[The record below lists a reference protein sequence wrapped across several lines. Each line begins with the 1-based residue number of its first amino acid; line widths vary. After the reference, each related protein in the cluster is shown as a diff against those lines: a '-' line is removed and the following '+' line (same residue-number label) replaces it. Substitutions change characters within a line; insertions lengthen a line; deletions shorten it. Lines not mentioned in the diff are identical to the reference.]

1 MKILGTPKKIKN
13 IRIKDTLVND
23 EYPVV
28 PLKNLVVFPTMTH
41 PFMVGRKMSILAV
54 EEGMKIDKKVFL
66 LMQKDSEAEKPKVT
80 ELSKVGTI
88 CEILQILK
96 IPDGT
101 IKVLVEGI
109 KRARVKNIYI
119 KGGMYKANVEVPKMP
134 KVNKENV
141 NIEGQVRNV
150 TQLFEDYLKYNKRIP
165 PESIVSIM
173 SLDEPDQIIDIIMSQ
188 LPTKPQL
195 KQKILEIFD
204 LKKRLKNLALL
215 ISNEIEIAK
224 VEKNVHENVR
234 KQLEKSQKEYY
245 LQEQMKVIR
254 KELGDKGDYLN
265 EVDELKKTIEKTS
278 LPKDAL
284 EKCNKEVSRL
294 EKMPPLSAESSVIR
308 TYIDWLLDL
317 PWKKKTIDKVVI
329 KDAKKILDEDHY
341 GLKKVKER
349 ILEYIAVRKMVK
361 KIKGQILCFVGPP
374 GVGKT
379 SLAKS
384 IARSLGRSFVR
395 ISLGGVRD
403 EAEIRGHRRTYV
415 GALPGRIIQGM
426 KKAKTRN
433 PVFLLDEIDKMS
445 TDFRGDPSSALLE
458 VLDPEQNNSF
468 SDHYIELAFD
478 LSDVFF
484 ITTANTVQNIPR
496 PLMDRMELIFISGY
510 TEIEK
515 VHIAEGFLLPKQMKE
530 HGLTDKNVILTRNSL
545 LDMIQ
550 HYTREAGVRELE
562 RTIAS
567 IFRKVT
573 KEIVEKDRKTRVNVK
588 SESIKK
594 YLGPHQFRY
603 GEAEKKDEI
612 GVATGLAWT
621 EAGGDIISIEVSV
634 IPGSGKL
641 ILTGKLG
648 EIFQESAQASLSYA
662 RSKAKEY
669 NLPLDFYKKSDIHLH
684 VPEGAVPKDGPSA
697 GITISAALISA
708 LSKISVKK
716 DVAMTGEITLR
727 GKVLQI
733 GGVKEKVLSAHRAN
747 INNIILPMENKK
759 DFEDIPSQVRKKI
772 KFYFVEN
779 MEQVL
784 KIALSDSRHIKSAK
798 YEVIDPKKESKKK
811 SLKKSTKPKKSINK
825 PDGTDWNINEEIHPS
840 L

>member
-1 MKILGTPKKIKN
+1 MKILGTPKKNK
-13 IRIKDTLVND
+13 KVKEKEPLLSD

-41 PFMVGRKMSILAV
+41 PFMVGRKMSIVAI
-54 EEGMKIDKKVFL
+54 EAAMKTNKKIFL
-66 LMQKDSEAEKPKVT
+66 LMQRDSEIENPKIK
-80 ELSKVGTI
+80 ELCKVGTI

-109 KRARVKNIYI
+109 RRAKVKNIVERDGQYLASVEI
-119 KGGMYKANVEVPKMP
+119 FEIPSSSGKALE
-134 KVNKENV
+134 
-141 NIEGQVRNV
+141 IEGQVRNV

-188 LPTKPQL
+188 LPAKPL
-195 KQKILEIFD
+195 IKQKNLEIYD
-204 LKKRLKNLALL
+204 LKRRLKNLSIV

-254 KELGDKGDYLN
+254 KELGDKGDSLN
-265 EVDELKKTIEKTS
+265 EIDELKKTMEKAK
-278 LPKDAL
+278 LPKEAS
-284 EKCNKEVSRL
+284 EKCNKEVCRL

-308 TYIDWLLDL
+308 TYIDWILDL
-317 PWKKKTIDKVVI
+317 PWIKKTIDKVVI

-349 ILEYIAVRKMVK
+349 ILEYIAVRKLVK
-361 KIKGQILCFVGPP
+361 KIKGQILCFIGPP

-458 VLDPEQNNSF
+458 VLDPEQNNTF
-468 SDHYIELAFD
+468 SDHYIELPFD

-484 ITTANTVQNIPR
+484 ITTANNLQTIPK
-496 PLMDRMELIFISGY
+496 PLLDRMELIFISGY
-510 TEIEK
+510 TEDEK
-515 VHIAEGFLLPKQMKE
+515 VHIAQGFLEPKQMKE
-530 HGLTDKNVILTRNSL
+530 HGLTVENVSISKNGLLNVIRY
-545 LDMIQ
+545 
-550 HYTREAGVRELE
+550 YTREAGVRELE

-567 IFRKVT
+567 LLRKVA
-573 KEIVEKDRKTRVNVK
+573 KNIVENEQVKKITIK
-588 SESIKK
+588 SEVVKK
-594 YLGPHQFRY
+594 YLGPPMFRY
-603 GEAEKKDEI
+603 GEAEKQDEI
-612 GVATGLAWT
+612 GVSTGLAWT

-634 IPGSGKL
+634 VPGSGKL

-648 EIFQESAQASLSYA
+648 EVFQESAQAAFSYA
-662 RSKAKEY
+662 RSRAKEY

-697 GITISAALISA
+697 GITIAIALISA
-708 LSKISVKK
+708 LSKIPIRK

-727 GKVLQI
+727 GKVLPI
-733 GGVKEKVLSAHRAN
+733 GGVKEKVLSARRAN
-747 INNIILPMENKK
+747 ITNVILPLENKK
-759 DFEDIPSQVRKKI
+759 DFEDIPSKIQKEI
-772 KFYFVEN
+772 KFYFVDN

-784 KIALSDSRHIKSAK
+784 KIALLKNTHI
-798 YEVIDPKKESKKK
+798 ISKKCEIIDYK
-811 SLKKSTKPKKSINK
+811 SKNSKKNK
-825 PDGTDWNINEEIHPS
+825 QII
-840 L
+840 

>member
-1 MKILGTPKKIKN
+1 MKILGTPKKTK
-13 IRIKDTLVND
+13 KPKTEVLAG
-23 EYPVV
+23 EYPIV

-41 PFMVGRKMSILAV
+41 PFMVGRKMSITAV
-54 EEGMKIDKKVFL
+54 KTAMKSSKKIFL
-66 LMQKDSEAEKPKVT
+66 LMQKNADVENPKPND
-80 ELSKVGTI
+80 LCKVGTI

-101 IKVLVEGI
+101 IKVLVEGV
-109 KRARVKNIYI
+109 KRAKVKSISLKNELYMA
-119 KGGMYKANVEVPKMP
+119 KVEVTEQSESKS
-134 KVNKENV
+134 KDV

-173 SLDEPDQIIDIIMSQ
+173 SLDEPDQIVDIIMSQ
-188 LPTKPQL
+188 LPTKPLL
-195 KQKILEIFD
+195 KQKNLEIFD
-204 LKKRLKNLALL
+204 IRKRLKNLSLI

-254 KELGDKGDYLN
+254 KELGDKGDSLN
-265 EVDELKKTIEKTS
+265 EIDELKKNLEKIK
-278 LPKDAL
+278 LPKEAM
-284 EKCNKEVSRL
+284 EKCQKEVNRL

-308 TYIDWLLDL
+308 TYIDWLLEL
-317 PWKKKTIDKVVI
+317 PWKKKTVDKVNI
-329 KDAKKILDEDHY
+329 KDAKIILDEDHY

-349 ILEYIAVRKMVK
+349 ILEYIAVRKLVT

-379 SLAKS
+379 SLARS
-384 IARSLGRSFVR
+384 IARSLGRNFVR

-415 GALPGRIIQGM
+415 GALPGRIVQGM
-426 KKAKTRN
+426 KKAKSRN

-458 VLDPEQNNSF
+458 VLDPEQNNTF
-468 SDHYIELAFD
+468 SDHYIELPFD

-484 ITTANTVQNIPR
+484 ITTANTTQSIPK
-496 PLMDRMELIFISGY
+496 PLMDRMELIYISGY
-510 TEIEK
+510 TEDEK
-515 VHIAEGFLLPKQMKE
+515 VHIAEGFLEPKQLKE
-530 HGLTDKNVILTRNSL
+530 HGLKKDNVTVTKDSL
-545 LDMIQ
+545 LDIIRY
-550 HYTREAGVRELE
+550 YTREAGVRELE

-567 IFRKVT
+567 VFRKVA
-573 KEIVEKDRKTRVNVK
+573 KDIVENEKKKKINVT
-588 SESIKK
+588 SEIIKK
-594 YLGPHQFRY
+594 YLGAHKFRY
-603 GEAEKKDEI
+603 GEAEKKNEI

-634 IPGSGKL
+634 VPGSGKL

-648 EIFQESAQASLSYA
+648 EIFQESAQAAFSYA
-662 RSKAKEY
+662 RSKTKVF
-669 NLPLDFYKKSDIHLH
+669 NLPVDFYKKSDIHLH

-697 GITISAALISA
+697 GITIASALISA
-708 LSKISVKK
+708 LSKVPVHK

-727 GKVLQI
+727 GKILPI
-733 GGVKEKVLSAHRAN
+733 GGVKEKVLSALRSN
-747 INNIILPMENKK
+747 ITNVILPQDNKK
-759 DFEDIPSQVRKKI
+759 DFEDIPVQARKKI

-784 KIALSDSRHIKSAK
+784 KIALSRNTHIKSNQG
-798 YEVIDPKKESKKK
+798 EIIDHTEKLNKK
-811 SLKKSTKPKKSINK
+811 KPKKKNVAKNK
-825 PDGTDWNINEEIHPS
+825 TSKRNRTGLQINEEIQPS